1 MISKTYLRY
10 IWLLDTIRQSK
21 IPLTFED
28 IVRIWEGSPYAY
40 MGGLPIR
47 TFHEHRKGI
56 EEMFGVVIEC
66 DKSRGYIY
74 YIKNPEVLMQNP
86 YAQLLLRKYNVPQ
99 DFSTFNMMR
108 DRILL
113 EEIPHGTGYFDSVV
127 ESMRTN
133 TELIIDYQ
141 RYEGQRETLTMQT

>member
-56 EEMFGVVIEC
+56 EEMFGGMENSLYLYGVVT
-66 DKSRGYIY
+66 
-74 YIKNPEVLMQNP
+74 Q
-86 YAQLLLRKYNVPQ
+86 YA
-99 DFSTFNMMR
+99 D
-108 DRILL
+108 
-113 EEIPHGTGYFDSVV
+113 
-127 ESMRTN
+127 
-133 TELIIDYQ
+133 
-141 RYEGQRETLTMQT
+141 